1 MSKGYIQIYTGNGK
15 GKTTAALGLSL
26 RAVCAGRKVFFGQ
39 FLKGMNYSELDA
51 GKYLPGF
58 DLQQFGTD
66 SFIFEKPG
74 QEDIDAAMGGLER
87 AEEVLASGEY
97 DIVVLDE
104 VNLAIHYGMFTAAEL
119 IEVLDKRDQKV
130 EVVLTG
136 RYAEISLIEK
146 ADLVT
151 EMKEIKHYYNGGVM
165 AREGIEF

>member
-1 MSKGYIQIYTGNGK
+1 MDKGYIQIYTGNGK

-74 QEDIDAAMGGLER
+74 QEDIDANREGLER
-87 AEEVLASGEY
+87 AEEVLVSGEY

-104 VNLAIHYGMFTAAEL
+104 VNLAVHYGMFTVAEL
-119 IEVLDKRDQKV
+119 IAVLDKRDLKV

-136 RYAEISLIEK
+136 RYAHISLIEK

-151 EMKEIKHYYNGGVM
+151 EMKEIKHYYNDGVM

>member
-1 MSKGYIQIYTGNGK
+1 MDKGYIQIYTGNGK

-26 RAVCAGRKVFFGQ
+26 RAICAGRKVFFGQ

-74 QEDIDAAMGGLER
+74 QEDIDAAREGLKR
-87 AEEVLASGEY
+87 AEEVLVSGEY

-104 VNLAIHYGMFTAAEL
+104 VNLAVYYGMIAAAEL
-119 IEVLDKRDQKV
+119 IEVLDKRDWKV

-136 RYAEISLIEK
+136 RYAHSSLIEK

-151 EMKEIKHYYNGGVM
+151 EMKEIKHYYSEGVM

>member
-1 MSKGYIQIYTGNGK
+1 MDKGYIQIYTGNGK

-66 SFIFEKPG
+66 SFILEKPG
-74 QEDIDAAMGGLER
+74 QEDIDVALEGLER
-87 AEEVLASGEY
+87 AGEVLASGEY

-104 VNLAIHYGMFTAAEL
+104 VNLAVHYGMFTVAEL
-119 IEVLDKRDQKV
+119 IAVLDKRDLKV

-136 RYAEISLIEK
+136 RYAHISLIEK

-151 EMKEIKHYYNGGVM
+151 EMKEIKHYYNDGVM

>member
-1 MSKGYIQIYTGNGK
+1 MNKGYIQIYTGNGK

-39 FLKGMNYSELDA
+39 FLKGMDYSELDA

-74 QEDIDAAMGGLER
+74 QEDIDAAMEGLER

-136 RYAEISLIEK
+136 RYADISLIEK

-151 EMKEIKHYYNGGVM
+151 EMKEIKHYYNDGVM